1 MNSVVISQC
10 RVRRSEAPAAKIGAC
25 WHRIG
30 VRGMKFKLKAMFVQT
45 LGKGGRIGVRG
56 AGRAGCGLRRRAVS
70 NTDSFIEEVSEAV
83 RRDRLYA
90 LMRRYSGLAVALVAL
105 IVGGAAYN
113 EWRKAETLARAQ
125 AFGDSVLAALEGDE
139 GQDRIEALAG
149 IEPAVDG
156 DALMVLRFID
166 AAERLGADDAPGA
179 AEVYGRIADDA
190 DAPGIYRD
198 LAALKRVVILGAELP
213 AEERRQILDG
223 MAAPGAPFRLLAE
236 EQMALI
242 DIEAGEAGAA
252 IERLRAIIADAEV
265 TPGLRSRANGLITAL
280 GAEQDAG

>member
-1 MNSVVISQC
+1 M
-10 RVRRSEAPAAKIGAC
+10 
-25 WHRIG
+25 
-30 VRGMKFKLKAMFVQT
+30 
-45 LGKGGRIGVRG
+45 
-56 AGRAGCGLRRRAVS
+56 
-70 NTDSFIEEVSEAV
+70 
-83 RRDRLYA
+83 
-90 LMRRYSGLAVALVAL
+90 
-105 IVGGAAYN
+105 
-113 EWRKAETLARAQ
+113 
-125 AFGDSVLAALEGDE
+125 LAALEGDE

-190 DAPGIYRD
+190 DAPGLYRD

-242 DIEAGEAGAA
+242 DIEAGETDAA

>member
-1 MNSVVISQC
+1 M
-10 RVRRSEAPAAKIGAC
+10 
-25 WHRIG
+25 
-30 VRGMKFKLKAMFVQT
+30 
-45 LGKGGRIGVRG
+45 
-56 AGRAGCGLRRRAVS
+56 S

-190 DAPGIYRD
+190 DAPGLYRD